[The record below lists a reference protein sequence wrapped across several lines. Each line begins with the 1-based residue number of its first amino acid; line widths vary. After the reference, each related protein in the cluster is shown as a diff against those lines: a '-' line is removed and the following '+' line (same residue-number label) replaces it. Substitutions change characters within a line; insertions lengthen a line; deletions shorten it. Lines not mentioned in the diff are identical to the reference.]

1 MMISGH
7 KTRSIFD
14 RYNITNARRKVAA
27 VEKLAG
33 ALDAKP
39 TRKVVGLAQS
49 RRKDG
54 KATA

>member
-1 MMISGH
+1 MELLGME
-7 KTRSIFD
+7 TRSIFD

-39 TRKVVGLAQS
+39 TRRVVGLEQ
-49 RRKDG
+49 K
-54 KATA
+54 